1 MPLDPHAQFDQSVM
15 EMIEHSPIGAVPH
28 TTSYVESLTR
38 LYAAHQVYPS
48 ADHKGGHV
56 TARSLAGRPAFFAAN
71 LEGMASGQTKPE
83 ALESNAKIFDRY
95 VQSLPPGD
103 RQRAELHRAKATG
116 KPPHHRKHHGSDA
129 ISVHHDPVHSL
140 FLLPGTGIHP
150 GLPGNYLY
158 GSFFQSGSDAA
169 SSAWAVHCM
178 IPTMGRRSSRHPTW
192 LPGWPSSMSCS
203 IAPLSTC
210 ASSKRW
216 DFARID
222 AGRPGLLPRPIV
234 LVLGLPIPETPS
246 KNP

>member
-1 MPLDPHAQFDQSVM
+1 MPLDPRAQFDQSVM

-95 VQSLPPGD
+95 VESLPPGD

-116 KPPHHRKHHGSDA
+116 KPPHHRKHHGIDA
-129 ISVHHDPVHSL
+129 IPVYHDPVHSL

-169 SSAWAVHCM
+169 SSAWAVHLHDSDDGASFFEAPDLAAGVAKLHELLDCAPFHM
-178 IPTMGRRSSRHPTW
+178 RELEALGFRS
-192 LPGWPSSMSCS
+192 
-203 IAPLSTC
+203 
-210 ASSKRW
+210 
-216 DFARID
+216 
-222 AGRPGLLPRPIV
+222 
-234 LVLGLPIPETPS
+234 
-246 KNP
+246 N